1 MNKQSTW
8 IKVLRYLLGAII
20 LLFSLNGFFQFLPM
34 PTLPDPASEF
44 FGALY
49 QTGYMIFLLYGA
61 ELIIAVLLLLNRFVA
76 LALLLFLPVAVNIL
90 FFHLFL
96 APAGGAAGY
105 LTVVLEFILLVAYR
119 EGYRDLLKAKTG

>member
-8 IKVLRYLLGAII
+8 LKVVRYLLGAII

-34 PTLPDPASEF
+34 PPLPERASAF

-49 QTGYMIFLLYGA
+49 ETGYMIPLLYGV
-61 ELIIAVLLLLNRFVA
+61 ELIIAIMLLVNRFVP
-76 LALLLFLPVAVNIL
+76 LALLLFLPVAINIL

-105 LTVVLEFILLVAYR
+105 LTVILEVILLIAYI
-119 EGYRDLLKAKTG
+119 EDYRGLLRTKAG

>member
-8 IKVLRYLLGAII
+8 LKVVRYLLGAII

-34 PTLPDPASEF
+34 PPLPERASAF

-49 QTGYMIFLLYGA
+49 ETGYMIPLLYGV
-61 ELIIAVLLLLNRFVA
+61 ELIIAIMLLVNRFVP
-76 LALLLFLPVAVNIL
+76 LALLLFLPVAINIL

-105 LTVVLEFILLVAYR
+105 LTVILEVILLIAYI
-119 EGYRDLLKAKTG
+119 EDYRGLFRTKAG

>member
-8 IKVLRYLLGAII
+8 LKVVRYLFGAII

-34 PTLPDPASEF
+34 PPLPERASAF
-44 FGALY
+44 FGALHE
-49 QTGYMIFLLYGA
+49 TGYMIPLLYGV
-61 ELIIAVLLLLNRFVA
+61 ELIIAIMILINRFVP
-76 LALLLFLPVAVNIL
+76 LALLLFLPIAVNIL

-105 LTVVLEFILLVAYR
+105 LTVILEAILLLAYK
-119 EGYRDLLKAKTG
+119 EDYRVLLRPKTG